1 MNWILKVKT
10 SLKHEGIDIKL
21 GKKAVSGIMLV
32 LLTIGMLSLAF
43 NIQPAKART
52 ITVPDDYPT
61 IQEAINNANEGDTI
75 FVKNG
80 TYKENVVVNKEISLF
95 GENRETTIIL
105 GITKS
110 RSRTI
115 DVKANNVIINGFT
128 IQTLSGIEFATTGL
142 AVYRCNNTLI
152 QNNIILGNGYGIRLT
167 WSFNITLYG
176 NSIIDNYYGIELV
189 CSSNCTFKDNHI
201 NGGQYNFGVKGN
213 ELSHFLHDI
222 DSSNAVDD
230 RPIYYWVNRQNDV
243 VPTDAGYVALV
254 RSTNITAKNLNL
266 ENNIEGLIIASTN
279 DSIVVNNT
287 VTNSEYTG
295 IHLLWSSDNVIA
307 FNNIL
312 STNIVGHTEGISL
325 FRSFKNRIYKNN
337 ITDYCQD
344 GISLD
349 YSTNNIIFR
358 NNVINNRIR
367 SLQDGL
373 QLCNSSNNRICGNN
387 VINNV
392 RALVLAESSN
402 NNTIFHNNFM
412 NNTYEVASGVSINIW
427 DDGYPSGGNYWSNY
441 TGVDLFSGPFQNV
454 TGSDG
459 IGDSPYIV
467 DENNVDRY
475 PLIAPFNSFITSVGY
490 SVDVISNST
499 VEDFRYFESNS
510 TIVMHVSN
518 MTANQTVGFCRL
530 TIPHNVMSPPYTVK
544 VNDTTIEYQTIYENH
559 TEGISIIYFTYE
571 HSKLEIV
578 ITPEYPSMTIMLLL
592 SVTLV
597 TTALTKRKLQRRKC
611 IKEPQT

>member
-1 MNWILKVKT
+1 MENFKFNC
-10 SLKHEGIDIKL
+10 KL
-21 GKKAVSGIMLV
+21 YPTKRGKDMKKIVSGIILTLMLV
-32 LLTIGMLSLAF
+32 GISSLAF
-43 NIQPAKART
+43 NIKPVKSEPKT
-52 ITVPDDYPT
+52 IVVPDDYPT

-105 GITKS
+105 GITNS

-128 IQTLSGIEFATTGL
+128 IQTPSGIEFATTGL

-152 QNNIILGNGYGIRLT
+152 QNNIISGNGYGIRLT

-201 NGGQYNFGVKGN
+201 KGGQYNFGVKGN

-254 RSTNITAKNLNL
+254 KSTNITAKNLNL

-307 FNNIL
+307 FNNIS
-312 STNIVGHTEGISL
+312 STNIVGHAEGISL

-367 SLQDGL
+367 SSQDGL

-392 RALVLAESSN
+392 RAVVLAESSN

-412 NNTYEVASGVSINIW
+412 NNTYEVVSGGSINIW
-427 DDGYPSGGNYWSNY
+427 DDGYPSGGNYWSDY
-441 TGVDLFSGPFQNV
+441 TGIDVCSGPYQNV
-454 TGSDG
+454 IGGDG
-459 IGDSPYIV
+459 IGDTAYVV

-475 PLIAPFNSFITSVGY
+475 PLMGPFNSFNTSVGY
-490 SVDVISNST
+490 SVDVVSNST
-499 VEDFRYFESNS
+499 IEDFRYFESNN

-518 MTANQTVGFCRL
+518 VTANQTFGFCRL
-530 TIPHNVMSPPYTVK
+530 TIPHKLIPPPYNITVNNTP
-544 VNDTTIEYQTIYENH
+544 VEYNTILENE
-559 TEGISIIYFTYE
+559 TLSIIYFSYE
-571 HSKLEIV
+571 HSQIEIIIV
-578 ITPEYPSMTIMLLL
+578 PEFPSTAILLL
-592 SVTLV
+592 FMVSI
-597 TTALTKRKLQRRKC
+597 TTVVLITIKRKTKRRTKQS
-611 IKEPQT
+611 